1 MRKSI
6 FIFAVLFFAMV
17 GTIMAMATTTI
28 VEERIEGINT
38 LDPDWCYDTSSGEV
52 IRKWNST

>member
-1 MRKSI
+1 
-6 FIFAVLFFAMV
+6 
-17 GTIMAMATTTI
+17 MAMATTTI